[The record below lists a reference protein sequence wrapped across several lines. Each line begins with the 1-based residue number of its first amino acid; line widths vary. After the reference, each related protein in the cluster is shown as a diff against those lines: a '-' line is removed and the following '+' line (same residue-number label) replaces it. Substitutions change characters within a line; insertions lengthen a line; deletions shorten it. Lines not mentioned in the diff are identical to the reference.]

1 MNTQKQKYNKLKDF
15 QRLAYL
21 MKRYA
26 KPYWK
31 ALLLF
36 ILANLAG
43 TIISAV
49 MPLILAPIL
58 DLSLGKSIIST
69 GESQK
74 ISLYNLSLSNLG
86 TAVSQWLNLT
96 ATQSKFNIVILLSC
110 LYFAAGC
117 LKSLISYCGYLLAL
131 WVRIQASRDMQKD
144 LIKHILTLSQS
155 FFNYQRTGELVSR
168 LNYDTEETTAGFE
181 KIISNLIMQPL
192 LILFYG
198 WLLLQTSPQLA
209 CAVIV
214 APILHYGVT
223 KCMQK
228 PMRKRLIDQFS
239 YFAEL
244 RARLQELIL
253 SIRVVKSFSAEIY
266 ELKKLTEA
274 LNKVVRINMKYGV
287 LKYIEE
293 PVRSVVNVIIEV
305 GILLLAANELL
316 SGKIAPAAFL
326 LFLYVGRAMIAPVS
340 ILGNTHILIQ
350 NTLAASE
357 RVMELFSEQPK
368 VSDGADR
375 IMTFEDQ
382 LKLENVSFAYDK
394 KKVLEGI
401 NLSVFKGEI
410 VAFVGPSGAGK
421 STLADLILRFYDPT
435 EGSITID
442 GRDLRTLRQSGY
454 RRLFGVV
461 SQEALLFNAT
471 VKENISYGRT
481 EISESDIIL
490 AAQIA
495 NAHEFVVELPQ
506 GYDTFV
512 GDRGIH
518 LSGGQRQRIAIARAV
533 VASPQILILD
543 EATSAL
549 DSESEKLVQEA
560 IDRVIENTTA
570 IIIAHRL
577 STVMH
582 ADKIIVLDGGR
593 IIDQGRHSELLQRCA
608 IYRRVCELQF
618 FQDIRNTSIA
628 QETAEKSAK
637 HKTV

>member
-1 MNTQKQKYNKLKDF
+1 
-15 QRLAYL
+15 
-21 MKRYA
+21 
-26 KPYWK
+26 
-31 ALLLF
+31 
-36 ILANLAG
+36 
-43 TIISAV
+43 
-49 MPLILAPIL
+49 
-58 DLSLGKSIIST
+58 
-69 GESQK
+69 
-74 ISLYNLSLSNLG
+74 
-86 TAVSQWLNLT
+86 
-96 ATQSKFNIVILLSC
+96 
-110 LYFAAGC
+110 
-117 LKSLISYCGYLLAL
+117 
-131 WVRIQASRDMQKD
+131 
-144 LIKHILTLSQS
+144 
-155 FFNYQRTGELVSR
+155 
-168 LNYDTEETTAGFE
+168 
-181 KIISNLIMQPL
+181 
-192 LILFYG
+192 
-198 WLLLQTSPQLA
+198 
-209 CAVIV
+209 
-214 APILHYGVT
+214 
-223 KCMQK
+223 
-228 PMRKRLIDQFS
+228 MRKRLIDQFS
-239 YFAEL
+239 YLAEL

-266 ELKKLTEA
+266 ELKILTEA
-274 LNKVVRINMKYGV
+274 LNKVIRINMKYGV
-287 LKYIEE
+287 IKYIEE
-293 PVRSVVNVIIEV
+293 PVRAVVNIIIEV
-305 GILLLAANELL
+305 GILLAANELL
-316 SGKIAPAAFL
+316 SGKIAPAAFF

-368 VSDGADR
+368 VSDGADQ
-375 IMTFEDQ
+375 IMTFERQ
-382 LKLENVSFAYDK
+382 IKLENVSFAYDK

-410 VAFVGPSGAGK
+410 VALVGPSGAGK

-435 EGSITID
+435 EGNITID

-461 SQEALLFNAT
+461 SQEALLFNAA
-471 VKENISYGRT
+471 VAENISYGRT
-481 EISESDIIL
+481 EISESDIIR

-495 NAHEFVVELPQ
+495 NAHEFIADLPQ

-582 ADKIIVLDGGR
+582 ADKIIVLDEGR

-608 IYRRVCELQF
+608 LYRRVCELQF
-618 FQDIRNTSIA
+618 YPDNRNTSIA